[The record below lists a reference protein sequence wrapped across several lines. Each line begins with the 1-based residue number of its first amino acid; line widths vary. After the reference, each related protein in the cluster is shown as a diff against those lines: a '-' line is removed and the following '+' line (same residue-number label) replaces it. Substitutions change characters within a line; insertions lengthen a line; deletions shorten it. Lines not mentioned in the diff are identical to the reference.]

1 MHVLITGAAGMIG
14 RKLLDRLARDGGLNG
29 KAIDTLTLTDIVPPE
44 APERL
49 ATHGVLKTAD
59 LAAPGVAENL
69 VKDRP
74 DVIFHLA
81 AIPSG
86 GSETDFEAGYRA
98 NLDGTRNLLEAVRKT
113 GDGYKP
119 KVIYTSSIAVYGAPF
134 PPSIPDDFILTPLTS
149 YGAHKV
155 ICETLLADYNR
166 RGFLEGVGVR
176 LCGIT
181 VRPGKPNLAASGFY
195 SAIIREPL
203 AGVEASL
210 PVDEDTT
217 NTHASPRAAAGFLV
231 HAASLTPEQLGPRI
245 NLTMPG
251 VCCTV
256 GEQLAA
262 LRRVAGDRVAARVR
276 RQPDPFI
283 MGIVAGWPSRF
294 DAARARELGF
304 AAESSFDEII
314 RVHIEDD
321 LGGRFVQ

>member
-14 RKLLDRLARDGGLNG
+14 RKLLDRLSLDGGLNG
-29 KAIDTLTLTDIVPPE
+29 KAIDQLTLTDIVPPA
-44 APERL
+44 APQGLCGNVTLR
-49 ATHGVLKTAD
+49 TAD
-59 LAAPGVAENL
+59 LATPGVAEDL

-86 GSETDFEAGYRA
+86 GSETDFEAGYRS
-98 NLDGTRNLLEAVRKT
+98 NLDGTRNLLEAIRKT

-134 PPSIPDDFILTPLTS
+134 PPSIPDDFVLTPLTS

-195 SAIIREPL
+195 SGIIREPL
-203 AGVEASL
+203 AGIETTL
-210 PVDEDTT
+210 PVAESVT

-231 HAASLTPEQLGPRI
+231 HAASLTPEQLGHRI
-245 NLTMPG
+245 NMTMPG

-256 GEQLAA
+256 GEQLEA
-262 LRRVAGDRVAARVR
+262 LRRVAGDAVARRVKHK
-276 RQPDPFI
+276 PDPFI
-283 MGIVAGWPSRF
+283 MKIVEGWPSRF
-294 DAARARELGF
+294 DCTRARELGF
-304 AAESSFDEII
+304 TAETSFDEII

-321 LGGRFVQ
+321 LGGKFVQ

>member
-14 RKLLDRLARDGGLNG
+14 RKLLERLARDGGLNG

-44 APERL
+44 APEGL
-49 ATHGVLKTAD
+49 AARAILKTAD
-59 LAAPGVAENL
+59 LASPGVTEEL

-86 GSETDFEAGYRA
+86 GSETDFEAGYRS

-119 KVIYTSSIAVYGAPF
+119 KVIYASSIAVYGGPF
-134 PPSIPDDFILTPLTS
+134 PPSIPDDFFLTPHTS

-195 SAIIREPL
+195 SGIIREPL
-203 AGVEASL
+203 AGLEATL
-210 PVDEDTT
+210 PVADDVT

-231 HAASLTPEQLGPRI
+231 HAAGLTPEQLGPRI
-245 NLTMPG
+245 NMTMPG

-256 GEQLAA
+256 GEQIDA
-262 LRRVAGDRVAARVR
+262 LRRVAGERVAARVIR
-276 RQPDPFI
+276 KPDEFI
-283 MGIVAGWPSRF
+283 MRIVGGWPSRF
-294 DAARARELGF
+294 DCKRALELGF
-304 AAESSFDEII
+304 TAETSFDEII

-321 LGGRFVQ
+321 LAGTFVH

>member
-1 MHVLITGAAGMIG
+1 MHVLVTGAAGMIG
-14 RKLLDRLARDGGLNG
+14 RKLLERLARDGGLNG
-29 KAIDTLTLTDIVPPE
+29 TSIDKLTLTDIVPPQ
-44 APERL
+44 APKGL
-49 ATHGVLKTAD
+49 TANIHLKTAD
-59 LAAPGVAENL
+59 LAAPGIAEDL

-98 NLDGTRNLLEAVRKT
+98 NLDGTRGLLEAIRKT
-113 GDGYKP
+113 GDGYRP
-119 KVIYTSSIAVYGAPF
+119 KVIYTSSIAVYGGPF
-134 PPSIPDDFILTPLTS
+134 PPSIPDDFILAPLTS

-166 RGFLEGVGVR
+166 RGFLDGVGVR

-203 AGVEASL
+203 AGHEAIL
-210 PVDEDTT
+210 PVGDNVT

-231 HAASLTPEQLGPRI
+231 HAASLTPQQLGPRI
-245 NLTMPG
+245 NITMPG
-251 VCCTV
+251 VCCTI
-256 GEQLAA
+256 GEQIAA
-262 LRRVAGDRVAARVR
+262 LRRVAGDRVAARIR
-276 RQPDPFI
+276 REPDEFI
-283 MGIVAGWPSRF
+283 IRIVGGWPRRF
-294 DAARARELGF
+294 ENTRARELGF
-304 AAESSFDEII
+304 TAETSFDEII

-321 LGGRFVQ
+321 LGGTFAS

>member
-86 GSETDFEAGYRA
+86 GSETDFAAGYRS

-283 MGIVAGWPSRF
+283 MRIVAGWPSRF
-294 DAARARELGF
+294 DATRARELGF

-321 LGGRFVQ
+321 LDGKFVQ

>member
-210 PVDEDTT
+210 PVDEGTT

-283 MGIVAGWPSRF
+283 MRIVAGWPSRF
-294 DAARARELGF
+294 DATRARELGF

-321 LGGRFVQ
+321 LGGKFVQ

>member
-1 MHVLITGAAGMIG
+1 MHVLVTGAAGMIG
-14 RKLLDRLARDGGLNG
+14 RKLLARLARDGGLNG
-29 KAIDTLTLTDIVPPE
+29 KPIETLTLTDIVTPE
-44 APERL
+44 APAGL
-49 ATHGVLKTAD
+49 ATNPVLDTSD
-59 LAAPGVAENL
+59 LAAPGVAERL
-69 VKDRP
+69 VKGRP

-86 GSETDFEAGYRA
+86 GAETDFEAGYRA
-98 NLDGTRNLLEAVRKT
+98 NLDGTRNLLEAIRKI

-134 PPSIPDDFILTPLTS
+134 PHSIPDDFILTPLTS

-195 SAIIREPL
+195 SSIIREPL
-203 AGVEASL
+203 AGLEATL
-210 PVDEDTT
+210 PVSDDIT

-231 HAASLTPEQLGPRI
+231 HAASLTPEQIGPRI
-245 NLTMPG
+245 NMTMPG

-256 GEQLAA
+256 GEQLEA
-262 LRRVAGDRVAARVR
+262 LRRVAGDRVAARVHR
-276 RQPDPFI
+276 RPDEFI
-283 MGIVAGWPSRF
+283 MRIVAGWPSRF
-294 DAARARELGF
+294 DCTRARELGF
-304 AAESSFDEII
+304 TAESSFDEII

-321 LGGRFVQ
+321 LGGNFVH